1 MELTFSQRLTRR
13 YLRNL
18 SWLRPFVSLETYQ
31 ALRYRVW
38 YGERL
43 PLDHPVTFTQRI
55 FVKMAR
61 DRNPLL
67 PLTADKATMR
77 DYVEQRLGPGHLA
90 EAYAVLDS
98 PEALRDATLPA
109 RYVVKATRGSSMH
122 AFVEQD
128 SPARR
133 AEVVAQARRW
143 FQKRHGERHG
153 EWAYLGLRQR
163 LLVEEWLDDGAHA
176 VPPDWK
182 WFCFRGEVGIV
193 QLDGDRHT
201 AHWRNLYAPDGTQ
214 LDATL
219 HRRPG
224 PPVPVPASFGAMR
237 RIAERVSGAFDF
249 VRVDLYAL
257 RDRIVVGELTHYPG
271 TGRELFRPQEWENR
285 LGELWARRAQSHHP

>member
-1 MELTFSQRLTRR
+1 MELTFAQRLTRR

-18 SWLRPFVSLETYQ
+18 SWLRPFVSIETYQ

-43 PLDHPVTFTQRI
+43 PLDHPVTFTQRL

-61 DRNPLL
+61 DRDPLL
-67 PLTADKATMR
+67 PLTADKVTMR
-77 DYVEQRLGPGHLA
+77 DYVERRLGPGHLA
-90 EAYAVLDS
+90 EVHAVLDS

-109 RYVVKATRGSSMH
+109 RYVVKATRGSSMQ

-143 FQKRHGERHG
+143 FRKRHGERHG

-163 LLVEEWLDDGAHA
+163 LLVEEWLDDGEHA
-176 VPPDWK
+176 VPLDWK
-182 WFCFRGEVGIV
+182 WFCFHGEVGIV
-193 QLDGDRHT
+193 QLDGDRFT
-201 AHWRNLYAPDGTQ
+201 AHWRNLYAPDGTP
-214 LDATL
+214 LDATR
-219 HRRPG
+219 HYRAG
-224 PPVPVPASFGAMR
+224 PPLPAPASFGAMR
-237 RIAERVSGAFDF
+237 RIAERLSGEFDF
-249 VRVDLYAL
+249 IRVDLYAL
-257 RDRIVVGELTHYPG
+257 RDRIVVGELTHYPD
-271 TGRELFRPQEWENR
+271 TGRQLFRPQEWESR